1 MYLREDNKGESGDF
15 MNSEKLQNL
24 ILNAIERK
32 QISQRELAKI
42 TGISRSTLNDIVN
55 GKIKKIK
62 LDDLYQI
69 SIPLELNLEDL
80 LDACGFNNVIKT
92 LSRDRYEG
100 MSTRQLKELVD
111 EYQKSEYDLLDWDAK
126 KRRTTSS
133 ARDKLFAITNKI
145 EMSKR
150 SDMKYTKDDIA
161 KDVKEAFDEL
171 ESVQIK
177 YDYSKLPKK
186 H

>member
-1 MYLREDNKGESGDF
+1 

-32 QISQRELAKI
+32 KISQRELAKL

-69 SIPLELNLEDL
+69 SILLELNLEDL
-80 LDACGFNNVIKT
+80 LDACGFNNVLKT

-100 MSTRQLKELVD
+100 MSTRQLKEKLD
-111 EYQKSEYDLLDWDAK
+111 EYQQSEMNLLDGNAQ
-126 KRRTTSS
+126 KRKQCSS
-133 ARDKLFAITNKI
+133 ARSKLNAITNKI
-145 EMSKR
+145 EIAERNKE
-150 SDMKYTKDDIA
+150 KYSNKDIA
-161 KDVKEAFDEL
+161 KDIEEVFNEL
-171 ESVQIK
+171 EPIQHK

-186 H
+186 P

>member
-1 MYLREDNKGESGDF
+1 

-32 QISQRELAKI
+32 KISQRELAKL

-80 LDACGFNNVIKT
+80 LDACGFNNVLKT

-100 MSTRQLKELVD
+100 MSTRQLKEKLD
-111 EYQKSEYDLLDWDAK
+111 EYQQSEMNLLDWDAK
-126 KRRTTSS
+126 KRKQCSEVGK
-133 ARDKLFAITNKI
+133 KLFDIQNRIETSERLNKN
-145 EMSKR
+145 
-150 SDMKYTKDDIA
+150 YTKKEISEDI
-161 KDVKEAFDEL
+161 KQVIEEL
-171 ESVQIK
+171 KPIQQK
-177 YDYSKLPKK
+177 YDYSKLPRNK
-186 H
+186 

>member
-1 MYLREDNKGESGDF
+1 

-24 ILNAIERK
+24 LLNAIEK
-32 QISQRELAKI
+32 EGISQRELSRLS
-42 TGISRSTLNDIVN
+42 GISRSTLNDIVN

-62 LDDLYQI
+62 IDDLYHI

-80 LDACGFNNVIKT
+80 LDACGFNNVVKT
-92 LSRDRYEG
+92 LNRDRYEG
-100 MSTRQLKELVD
+100 MSTRKLKELLD

-133 ARDKLFAITNKI
+133 ARSKLFDITHKI
-145 EMSKR
+145 EMSKI
-150 SDMKYTKDDIA
+150 SGKEYSVDDISN
-161 KDVKEAFDEL
+161 DIKEAFDEL
-171 ESVQIK
+171 ESVQKK

-186 H
+186 P

>member
-1 MYLREDNKGESGDF
+1 

-24 ILNAIERK
+24 ILEAIERK
-32 QISQRELAKI
+32 KISQRELAKL

-80 LDACGFNNVIKT
+80 LDACGFNNVLKS
-92 LSRDRYEG
+92 LNRDRYEG
-100 MSTRQLKELVD
+100 MSTRQLKEKLD
-111 EYQKSEYDLLDWDAK
+111 EYQQSELNLLSWDAQ
-126 KRRTTSS
+126 KRKTTSS
-133 ARDKLFAITNKI
+133 ARNKLFVITNKI
-145 EMSKR
+145 EMSKN
-150 SDMKYTKDDIA
+150 SDVKYTKDEIS
-161 KDVKEAFDEL
+161 KDVKEAFEEL
-171 ESVQIK
+171 ESVEKK

-186 H
+186 P

>member
-1 MYLREDNKGESGDF
+1 
-15 MNSEKLQNL
+15 MNSEKLRNL
-24 ILNAIERK
+24 ILEAIERK
-32 QISQRELAKI
+32 RISQRELAKL

-62 LDDLYQI
+62 IDDLYHI

-80 LDACGFNNVIKT
+80 LDACGFNNVVKT
-92 LSRDRYEG
+92 LNRDRYEG
-100 MSTRQLKELVD
+100 MSTRQLKELLD

-133 ARDKLFAITNKI
+133 ARSKLFDITHKI
-145 EMSKR
+145 EMSKI
-150 SDMKYTKDDIA
+150 SGKEYSVDDISN
-161 KDVKEAFDEL
+161 DIKEAFDEL
-171 ESVQIK
+171 ETVQKK

-186 H
+186 P

>member
-1 MYLREDNKGESGDF
+1 

-32 QISQRELAKI
+32 KISQRELAKL

-55 GKIKKIK
+55 GKIKMIK

-80 LDACGFNNVIKT
+80 LDACGFNNVLKT
-92 LSRDRYEG
+92 LNRDRYEG
-100 MSTRQLKELVD
+100 MSTRQLKEKLD
-111 EYQKSEYDLLDWDAK
+111 EYQQSEMNLLDWDAQ
-126 KRRTTSS
+126 KRKQCSS
-133 ARDKLFAITNKI
+133 ARSKLNAITNKI
-145 EMSKR
+145 EIVERTKE
-150 SDMKYTKDDIA
+150 KYSNKDIA
-161 KDVKEAFDEL
+161 KDIEEVFNEL
-171 ESVQIK
+171 EPIQHK

-186 H
+186 P

>member
-24 ILNAIERK
+24 ILSAIERK

-100 MSTRQLKELVD
+100 MSTRQLKELLD

-150 SDMKYTKDDIA
+150 SDMKYTKDEISKDI
-161 KDVKEAFDEL
+161 KEAFDEL
-171 ESVQIK
+171 EFVQTK
-177 YDYSKLPKK
+177 YDYSKLPEKP
-186 H
+186 

>member
-1 MYLREDNKGESGDF
+1 

-24 ILNAIERK
+24 ILEAIERK
-32 QISQRELAKI
+32 KISQRELAKL

-80 LDACGFNNVIKT
+80 LDACGFNKVLKT
-92 LSRDRYEG
+92 LNRDRYEG
-100 MSTRQLKELVD
+100 MSTRQLKELLD
-111 EYQKSEYDLLDWDAK
+111 EYQQSEFDLLDWDAK
-126 KRRTTSS
+126 KRRTCSS
-133 ARDKLFAITNKI
+133 AREKLLATTHKI

-150 SDMKYTKDDIA
+150 NDMKYTKDDIA
-161 KDVKEAFDEL
+161 KDIKEAVDEL
-171 ESVQIK
+171 ELVEKK

-186 H
+186 P

>member
-1 MYLREDNKGESGDF
+1 

-24 ILNAIERK
+24 ILAAIERK
-32 QISQRELAKI
+32 KISQRELAKL

-80 LDACGFNNVIKT
+80 LDACGFNNVLKT
-92 LSRDRYEG
+92 LNRDRYEG
-100 MSTRQLKELVD
+100 MSTRELKEKLD
-111 EYQKSEYDLLDWDAK
+111 EYQQSELSLLDWDAK
-126 KRRTTSS
+126 KRRTCSS
-133 ARDKLFAITNKI
+133 ARDKLFKVTNKI
-145 EMSKR
+145 EMSKQ
-150 SDMKYTKDDIA
+150 SDLKYTKDEIA

-171 ESVQIK
+171 ESVEKK

-186 H
+186 P

>member
-1 MYLREDNKGESGDF
+1 

-24 ILNAIERK
+24 ILEAIERK
-32 QISQRELAKI
+32 HISQRELAKL

-80 LDACGFNNVIKT
+80 LEACGFNNVIKT

-100 MSTRQLKELVD
+100 MSNRQLKEKLD
-111 EYQKSEYDLLDWDAK
+111 EYQQSELNLLDWDAK
-126 KRRTTSS
+126 KRRQCSS
-133 ARDKLFAITNKI
+133 VKSMLVSIFNKI
-145 EMSKR
+145 ELSERTEEKYSSKE
-150 SDMKYTKDDIA
+150 IA
-161 KDVKEAFDEL
+161 KDLEEVFNEL
-171 ESVQIK
+171 EPIQKK
-177 YDYSKLPKK
+177 YDYSKLPRKP
-186 H
+186 